1 MKKYFMIFAAAL
13 IAFAAC
19 QEEMTPEINTNEGGI
34 LDYPIEMTFT
44 ADSET
49 AAKTAISGTEVM
61 WESDDEIKVL
71 WSNTGNNK
79 ATAEPYNGNRSASFT
94 TTVEA
99 ADAYYAVHPY
109 AAESSFV
116 DGNVVVKVPAVQGGA
131 FENANIAVAKANED
145 NAFLFRHLV
154 GMIEFTTD
162 KPGKVT
168 ISGAEGDV
176 LTGTVTVTGFD
187 ENGYPQYSEDK
198 VTDASSAIEIDVK
211 AAGTYYAAF
220 LPSAT
225 LKYLS
230 IKVGEGEAAEYALS
244 GNQLQMARGKV
255 WELGNITERLGRDY
269 FVKADADGKGDGKTW
284 ETAFTYQ
291 QMANFVAAN
300 CPEVSGVAGT
310 NTDVAV
316 DTFAPTEMTADEYR
330 TWNNT
335 ERAAK
340 LNGVTFHMAA
350 GAHKSSHYLRISFPE
365 RGSAVKMTFKGGYPS
380 TASGR
385 DLSGRDPET
394 NVTIIDGEQQRRLFF
409 VRYYSDI
416 VFDGISFENGWVNTS
431 GGALLFNESATS
443 TVAFNNCDFKNN
455 KSTATS
461 GQHGGVACAKND
473 AGNLSFTGCKFID
486 NKSETYGGVIYAV
499 SANSNITFKNC
510 EFTQNTSVNNGGV
523 AHLNPVKLAVF
534 DACTFTSNTVTG
546 ANMGGVAY
554 LSGAS
559 NLTVKDGQF
568 TNNAAGKSGGA
579 FYHSGTGTISI
590 SGSTFNGNSAGA
602 EYGGA
607 IYGSGT
613 TTWNLLGSEFKNNT
627 SSKSGGV
634 IYYNGTGTV
643 SIADTNFEGNNAVA
657 EHGGAIHGDGN
668 AVWNITKSTFK
679 SNTAMKEAGAIRF
692 VKGTWD
698 ISETLFKENSAESN
712 GGAIYSNTGS
722 LNLSQC
728 EFNGNST
735 STTGVGGGAIYVTTN
750 SVLSVDASQFISNSA
765 PNKNGGAINIASTAK
780 GLHKI
785 NNTHFSGNDAIEG
798 GAMFLAAGGTL
809 YINGCS
815 FSGNVP
821 SKADTGGVLKTN
833 TTTFMNNC
841 SFCDNP
847 TGAWQADLIL
857 CGTATVLNTTVIEKS
872 SSTSST
878 HTNGIRVYGTS
889 NKALIYNNVILSRN
903 RNLAV
908 GYGSNVGDVTS
919 QGYNY
924 TGKWSTQVNTGLAA
938 SATTVDTDNVVTP
951 TNVFDSF
958 TKSTGADGRNWYTW
972 SAPEGINM
980 TTLDGMKTF
989 LNGVSGG
996 SDFATWLNT
1005 VNGLS
1010 HDIAGNPRPST
1021 GSIYPGCYQ
1030 KN

>member
-1 MKKYFMIFAAAL
+1 MALQWKIWVEKNLNGKSKEDMEMKKYFMIFAAAL

-44 ADSET
+44 ADNET

-79 ATAEPYNGNRSASFT
+79 ATAEPYNSNRSANFT

-131 FENANIAVAKANED
+131 FEDANIAIAKADKD

-162 KPGKVT
+162 TPGKVT

-187 ENGYPQYSEDK
+187 DQGHPQYNEDK
-198 VTDASSAIEIDVK
+198 VTDASSVIEIDVK
-211 AAGTYYAAF
+211 ASGTYYAAF

-244 GNQLQMARGKV
+244 GNQLQMSRGKV
-255 WELGNITERLGRDY
+255 WELGNITKRLNRDY
-269 FVKADADGKGDGKTW
+269 FVKADADGNGDGKTW

-310 NTDVAV
+310 NTDVAA
-316 DTFAPTEMTADEYR
+316 TGFAPTNMSADEYR

-350 GAHKSSHYLRISFPE
+350 GAHKSSAYLRISFPE

-394 NVTIIDGEQQRRLFF
+394 NVTIIDGEKKRRLFF

-473 AGNLSFTGCKFID
+473 AGNLSFTGCKFIG
-486 NKSETYGGVIYAV
+486 NKSETYGGVIYAA

-534 DACTFTSNTVTG
+534 DACTFSSNSVTG
-546 ANMGGVAY
+546 TNMGGVAY

-559 NLTVKDGQF
+559 NLTVKNAKF
-568 TNNAAGKSGGA
+568 TNNTAGKSGGA
-579 FYHSGTGTISI
+579 LYHSGTGTISI
-590 SGSTFNGNSAGA
+590 LGSTFDGNSAGA
-602 EYGGA
+602 EHGGA
-607 IYGSGT
+607 IYGSGVA
-613 TTWNLLGSEFKNNT
+613 TWNISTSEFKNN
-627 SSKSGGV
+627 SSVK
-634 IYYNGTGTV
+634 
-643 SIADTNFEGNNAVA
+643 D
-657 EHGGAIHGDGN
+657 GGAIL
-668 AVWNITKSTFK
+668 FY
-679 SNTAMKEAGAIRF
+679 
-692 VKGTWD
+692 KGTWNV
-698 ISETLFKENSAESN
+698 SETKFVGNSAAGN
-712 GGAIYSNTGS
+712 GGTIYANTGS
-722 LNLSQC
+722 LNLSKC
-728 EFNGNST
+728 EFNSNST
-735 STTGVGGGAIYVTTN
+735 STTGVGGGGIYVTTN
-750 SVLSVDASQFISNSA
+750 AVLSVDASKFISNTA
-765 PNKNGGAINIASTAK
+765 PNKNGGAINIAGSAA

-785 NNTHFSGNDAIEG
+785 NNTHFSGNGAKEG
-798 GAMFLAAGGTL
+798 GAVFVAAGCTL
-809 YINGCS
+809 YVNGSS

-821 SKADTGGVLKTN
+821 STGDTGGVMKTSA
-833 TTTFMNNC
+833 TTFMNNC
-841 SFCDNP
+841 SFCDNV

-872 SSTSST
+872 SASSST
-878 HTNGIRVYGTS
+878 HTNGIRVYGAS
-889 NKALIYNNVILSRN
+889 SSAMIYNNVILTRN
-903 RNLAV
+903 RNLAA

-924 TGKWSTQVNTGLAA
+924 TGKWSTQVNSGVAG
-938 SATTVDTDNVVTP
+938 SAKTIATDNIVTP
-951 TNVFDSF
+951 TDVFDSF
-958 TKSTGADGRNWYTW
+958 TKSAGADAHNWYTW
-972 SAPEGINM
+972 TAPEGINM
-980 TTLDGMKTF
+980 TTLADMTAF

-1030 KN
+1030 K

>member
-44 ADSET
+44 ADNET

-71 WSNTGNNK
+71 WSNTGSNK
-79 ATAEPYNGNRSASFT
+79 AQAVPFNENTCATFT
-94 TTVEA
+94 TKVEE
-99 ADAYYAVHPY
+99 ADAYYAVYPY
-109 AAESSFV
+109 AATSSYV
-116 DGNVVVKVPAVQGGA
+116 DGSIVVKVPSVQGGE
-131 FENANIAVAKANED
+131 FENANIAVAKANEE

-162 KPGKVT
+162 VPGKVV
-168 ISGAEGDV
+168 ISGAQGDV

-187 ENGYPQYSEDK
+187 ENGYPVYNEDK
-198 VTDASSAIEIDVK
+198 VTDASNTIEINATK
-211 AAGTYYAAF
+211 SGTYYAAF

-225 LKYLS
+225 LKCLT

-244 GNQLQMARGKV
+244 GNQLVMARGKI
-255 WELGNITERLGRDY
+255 WELGNITGLLGRNY

-310 NTDVAV
+310 NIDVAA
-316 DTFAPTEMTADEYR
+316 DAFAPTKMTAEEYR
-330 TWNNT
+330 EWNNT
-335 ERAAK
+335 TRAAK

-350 GAHKSSHYLRISFPE
+350 GTHKSSAYLRISFPG
-365 RGSAVKMTFKGGYPS
+365 RGSAVKMTFKGGYPA
-380 TASGR
+380 TAKGTE
-385 DLSGRDPET
+385 LAGRDPET
-394 NVTIIDGEQQRRLFF
+394 NVTIIDGEQKRRLFF

-486 NKSETYGGVIYAV
+486 NKSETFGGVIYVA
-499 SANSNITFKNC
+499 SANSEITFKNC

-534 DACTFTSNTVTG
+534 EACTFSSNSVTG

-559 NLTVKDGQF
+559 NLTVKNGQF

-579 FYHSGTGTISI
+579 LYHSGTGTISI
-590 SGSTFNGNSAGA
+590 SGSTFDGNSAGA
-602 EYGGA
+602 EHGGA
-607 IYGSGT
+607 IYGSGVA
-613 TTWNLLGSEFKNNT
+613 TWNITTSEFKNN
-627 SSKSGGV
+627 SSVK
-634 IYYNGTGTV
+634 
-643 SIADTNFEGNNAVA
+643 D
-657 EHGGAIHGDGN
+657 GGAIL
-668 AVWNITKSTFK
+668 FY
-679 SNTAMKEAGAIRF
+679 
-692 VKGTWD
+692 KGTWNV
-698 ISETLFKENSAESN
+698 SETKFVGNSAAGN
-712 GGAIYSNTGS
+712 GGTIYANTGS
-722 LNLSQC
+722 LNLSKC

-735 STTGVGGGAIYVTTN
+735 STTGVGGGGIYVTTN
-750 SVLSVDASQFISNSA
+750 AVLSVDASKFISNTA
-765 PNKNGGAINIASTAK
+765 PNKNGGAINIAGSAA

-785 NNTHFSGNDAIEG
+785 NNTHFSGNGAMEG
-798 GAMFLAAGGTL
+798 GSVYVAAGCTL
-809 YINGCS
+809 YVNGCS

-821 SKADTGGVLKTN
+821 STGDTGGVMKTSA
-833 TTTFMNNC
+833 TTFINNC
-841 SFCDNP
+841 SFCDNV

-872 SSTSST
+872 SASSST

-908 GYGSNVGDVTS
+908 GYGKNVGDVTS

-924 TGKWSTQVNTGLAA
+924 TGKWSTQQNSDLAA
-938 SATTVDTDNVVTP
+938 SAKTVDTDNVVTP
-951 TNVFDSF
+951 TDVFDLF
-958 TKSTGADGRNWYTW
+958 TKSTGTDGRNWYIWT
-972 SAPEGINM
+972 APEGIKS
-980 TTLDGMKTF
+980 TTLEGMKTF

-996 SDFATWLNT
+996 AAFATWLNT

-1010 HDIAGNPRPST
+1010 HDIAGNARPTT
-1021 GSIYPGCYQ
+1021 GVIYPGCYQ

>member
-1 MKKYFMIFAAAL
+1 MALQWKIWVEKNLNGKSKEDMEMKKYFMIFAAAL

-44 ADSET
+44 ADNET

-79 ATAEPYNGNRSASFT
+79 ATAEPYNSNRSANFT

-109 AAESSFV
+109 AAESSFE

-131 FENANIAVAKANED
+131 FEDANIAIAKADKD

-162 KPGKVT
+162 TPGKVT

-187 ENGYPQYSEDK
+187 DQGYPQYNEDK
-198 VTDASSAIEIDVK
+198 VTDASSVIEIDVK
-211 AAGTYYAAF
+211 ASGTYYAAF

-244 GNQLQMARGKV
+244 GNQLQMSRGKV
-255 WELGNITERLGRDY
+255 WELGNITKRLNRDY
-269 FVKADADGKGDGKTW
+269 FVKADADGNGDGKTW

-310 NTDVAV
+310 NTDVAA
-316 DTFAPTEMTADEYR
+316 TGFAPTNMSADEYR

-350 GAHKSSHYLRISFPE
+350 GAHKSSAYLRISFPE

-394 NVTIIDGEQQRRLFF
+394 NVTIIDGEKTRRLFF

-486 NKSETYGGVIYAV
+486 NKSETYGGVIYAA

-534 DACTFTSNTVTG
+534 DACTFSSNSVTG
-546 ANMGGVAY
+546 TNMGGVAY

-559 NLTVKDGQF
+559 NLTVKNAKF
-568 TNNAAGKSGGA
+568 TNNTAGKSGGA
-579 FYHSGTGTISI
+579 LYHSGTGTISI
-590 SGSTFNGNSAGA
+590 LGSTFDGNSAGA
-602 EYGGA
+602 EHGGA
-607 IYGSGT
+607 IYGSGVA
-613 TTWNLLGSEFKNNT
+613 TWNISTSEFKNN
-627 SSKSGGV
+627 SSVK
-634 IYYNGTGTV
+634 
-643 SIADTNFEGNNAVA
+643 D
-657 EHGGAIHGDGN
+657 GGAIL
-668 AVWNITKSTFK
+668 FY
-679 SNTAMKEAGAIRF
+679 
-692 VKGTWD
+692 KGTWNV
-698 ISETLFKENSAESN
+698 SETKFVGNSAAGN
-712 GGAIYSNTGS
+712 GGTIYANTGS
-722 LNLSQC
+722 LNLSKC
-728 EFNGNST
+728 EFNSNST
-735 STTGVGGGAIYVTTN
+735 STTGVGGGGIYVTTN
-750 SVLSVDASQFISNSA
+750 AVLSVDASKFISNTA
-765 PNKNGGAINIASTAK
+765 PNKNGGAINIASTAN

-785 NNTHFSGNDAIEG
+785 NNTHFSGNGAIEG

-847 TGAWQADLIL
+847 TGAWQADLII
-857 CGTATVLNTTVIEKS
+857 GGAATVLNSSIIEKS
-872 SSTSST
+872 SASAST
-878 HTNGIRVYGTS
+878 HTNGIRVYGAS
-889 NKALIYNNVILSRN
+889 SSAMIYNNVILTRN
-903 RNLAV
+903 RNLAA

-924 TGKWSTQVNTGLAA
+924 TGKWSTQVNSGVAG
-938 SATTVDTDNVVTP
+938 SAKTIATDNIVTP
-951 TNVFDSF
+951 TDVFDSF
-958 TKSTGADGRNWYTW
+958 TKTTGADDRNWYTW
-972 SAPEGINM
+972 TAPEGINM
-980 TTLDGMKTF
+980 TTLADMTAF
-989 LNGVSGG
+989 LNSVSGG

>member
-44 ADSET
+44 ADNET

-79 ATAEPYNGNRSASFT
+79 ATAEPYNSNRSANFT

-131 FENANIAVAKANED
+131 FEDANIAIAKADKD

-162 KPGKVT
+162 TPGKVT

-187 ENGYPQYSEDK
+187 DQGHPQYNEDK
-198 VTDASSAIEIDVK
+198 VTDASSVIEIDVK
-211 AAGTYYAAF
+211 ASGTYYAAF

-244 GNQLQMARGKV
+244 GNQLQMSRGKV
-255 WELGNITERLGRDY
+255 WELGNITKRLNRDY
-269 FVKADADGKGDGKTW
+269 FVKADADGNGDGKTW

-310 NTDVAV
+310 NTDVAA
-316 DTFAPTEMTADEYR
+316 TGFAPTNMSADEYR

-350 GAHKSSHYLRISFPE
+350 GAHKSSAYLRISFPE

-394 NVTIIDGEQQRRLFF
+394 NVTIIDGEKKRRLFF

-473 AGNLSFTGCKFID
+473 AGNLSFTGCKFIG
-486 NKSETYGGVIYAV
+486 NKSETYGGVIYAA

-534 DACTFTSNTVTG
+534 DACTFSSNSVTG
-546 ANMGGVAY
+546 TNMGGAAY

-559 NLTVKDGQF
+559 NLTVKNAKF
-568 TNNAAGKSGGA
+568 TNNTAGKSGGA
-579 FYHSGTGTISI
+579 LYHSGTGTISI
-590 SGSTFNGNSAGA
+590 LGSTFDGNSAGA
-602 EYGGA
+602 EHGGA
-607 IYGSGT
+607 IYGSGVA
-613 TTWNLLGSEFKNNT
+613 TWNISTSEFKNN
-627 SSKSGGV
+627 SSVK
-634 IYYNGTGTV
+634 
-643 SIADTNFEGNNAVA
+643 D
-657 EHGGAIHGDGN
+657 GGAIL
-668 AVWNITKSTFK
+668 FY
-679 SNTAMKEAGAIRF
+679 
-692 VKGTWD
+692 KGTWNV
-698 ISETLFKENSAESN
+698 SETKFVGNSAAGN
-712 GGAIYSNTGS
+712 GGTIYANTGS
-722 LNLSQC
+722 LNLSKC
-728 EFNGNST
+728 EFNSNST
-735 STTGVGGGAIYVTTN
+735 STTGVGGGGIYVTTN
-750 SVLSVDASQFISNSA
+750 AVLSVDASKFISNTA
-765 PNKNGGAINIASTAK
+765 PNKNGGAINIAGSAA

-785 NNTHFSGNDAIEG
+785 NNTHFSGNGAKEG
-798 GAMFLAAGGTL
+798 GAVFVAAGCTL
-809 YINGCS
+809 YVNGSS

-821 SKADTGGVLKTN
+821 STGDTGGVMKTSA
-833 TTTFMNNC
+833 TTFMNNC
-841 SFCDNP
+841 SFCDNV

-872 SSTSST
+872 SASSST
-878 HTNGIRVYGTS
+878 HTNGIRVYGAS
-889 NKALIYNNVILSRN
+889 SSAMIYNNVILTRN
-903 RNLAV
+903 RNLAA

-924 TGKWSTQVNTGLAA
+924 TGKWSTQVNSGVAG
-938 SATTVDTDNVVTP
+938 SAKTIATDNIVTP
-951 TNVFDSF
+951 TDVFDSF
-958 TKSTGADGRNWYTW
+958 TKSTGADGHNWYTW
-972 SAPEGINM
+972 TAPEGINM
-980 TTLDGMKTF
+980 TTLADMTAF

-1030 KN
+1030 K

>member
-1 MKKYFMIFAAAL
+1 MALQWKIWVEKNLNGKSKEDMEMKKYFMIFAAAL

-44 ADSET
+44 ADNET

-79 ATAEPYNGNRSASFT
+79 ATAEPYNSNRSANFT

-131 FENANIAVAKANED
+131 FEDANIAIAKANKD

-162 KPGKVT
+162 TPGKVT

-187 ENGYPQYSEDK
+187 DQGHPQYNEDK
-198 VTDASSAIEIDVK
+198 VTDASSVIEIDVK
-211 AAGTYYAAF
+211 ASGTYYAAF

-244 GNQLQMARGKV
+244 GNQLQMSRGKV
-255 WELGNITERLGRDY
+255 WELGNITKRLNRDY
-269 FVKADADGKGDGKTW
+269 FVKADADGNGDGKTW

-310 NTDVAV
+310 NTDVAA
-316 DTFAPTEMTADEYR
+316 TGFAPTNMSADEYR

-350 GAHKSSHYLRISFPE
+350 GAHKSSAYLRISFPE

-385 DLSGRDPET
+385 DLSCRDPET
-394 NVTIIDGEQQRRLFF
+394 NVTIIDGEKKRRLFF

-473 AGNLSFTGCKFID
+473 AGNLSFTGCKFIG
-486 NKSETYGGVIYAV
+486 NKSETYGGVIYAA

-534 DACTFTSNTVTG
+534 DACTFSSNSVTG
-546 ANMGGVAY
+546 TNMGGAAY

-559 NLTVKDGQF
+559 NLTVKNAKF
-568 TNNAAGKSGGA
+568 TNNTAGKSGGA
-579 FYHSGTGTISI
+579 LYHSGTGTISI
-590 SGSTFNGNSAGA
+590 LGSTFDGNSAGA
-602 EYGGA
+602 EHGGA
-607 IYGSGT
+607 IYGSGVA
-613 TTWNLLGSEFKNNT
+613 TWNISTSEFKNN
-627 SSKSGGV
+627 SSVK
-634 IYYNGTGTV
+634 
-643 SIADTNFEGNNAVA
+643 D
-657 EHGGAIHGDGN
+657 GGAIL
-668 AVWNITKSTFK
+668 FY
-679 SNTAMKEAGAIRF
+679 
-692 VKGTWD
+692 KGTWNV
-698 ISETLFKENSAESN
+698 SETKFVGNSAAGN
-712 GGAIYSNTGS
+712 GGTIYANTGS
-722 LNLSQC
+722 LNLSKC
-728 EFNGNST
+728 EFNSNST
-735 STTGVGGGAIYVTTN
+735 STTGVGGGGIYVTTN
-750 SVLSVDASQFISNSA
+750 AVLSVDASKFISNTA
-765 PNKNGGAINIASTAK
+765 PNKNGGAINIAGSAA

-785 NNTHFSGNDAIEG
+785 NNTHFSGNGAKEG
-798 GAMFLAAGGTL
+798 GAVFVAAGCTL
-809 YINGCS
+809 YVNGSS

-821 SKADTGGVLKTN
+821 STGDTGGVMKTSA
-833 TTTFMNNC
+833 TTFMNNC
-841 SFCDNP
+841 SFCDNV

-872 SSTSST
+872 SASSST
-878 HTNGIRVYGTS
+878 HTNGIRVYGAS
-889 NKALIYNNVILSRN
+889 SSAMIYNNVILSRN

-908 GYGSNVGDVTS
+908 GYGKNVGDVTS

-924 TGKWSTQVNTGLAA
+924 TGKWSTQVNEGLAA
-938 SATTVDTDNVVTP
+938 SATTVETDNVVTP

-958 TKSTGADGRNWYTW
+958 TKTTGADDRNWYTW
-972 SAPEGINM
+972 TAPEGINM
-980 TTLDGMKTF
+980 TTLADMTAF
-989 LNGVSGG
+989 LNSVSGG

>member
-44 ADSET
+44 ADNET

-79 ATAEPYNGNRSASFT
+79 ATAEPYNSNRSANFT

-131 FENANIAVAKANED
+131 FEDANIAIAKADKD

-162 KPGKVT
+162 TPGKVT

-187 ENGYPQYSEDK
+187 DQGHPQYNEDK
-198 VTDASSAIEIDVK
+198 VTDASSVIEIDVK
-211 AAGTYYAAF
+211 ASGTYYAAF

-244 GNQLQMARGKV
+244 GNQLQMSRGKV
-255 WELGNITERLGRDY
+255 WELGNITKRLNRDY
-269 FVKADADGKGDGKTW
+269 FVKADADGNGDGKTW

-310 NTDVAV
+310 NTDVAA
-316 DTFAPTEMTADEYR
+316 TGFAPTNMSADEYR

-350 GAHKSSHYLRISFPE
+350 GAHKSSAYLRISFPE

-394 NVTIIDGEQQRRLFF
+394 NVTIIDGEKKRRLFF

-473 AGNLSFTGCKFID
+473 AGNLSFTGCKFIG
-486 NKSETYGGVIYAV
+486 NKSETYGGVIYAA

-534 DACTFTSNTVTG
+534 DACTFSSNSVTG
-546 ANMGGVAY
+546 TNMGGVAY

-559 NLTVKDGQF
+559 NLTVKNAKF
-568 TNNAAGKSGGA
+568 TNNTAGKSGGA
-579 FYHSGTGTISI
+579 LYHSGTGTISI
-590 SGSTFNGNSAGA
+590 LGSTFDGNSAGA
-602 EYGGA
+602 EHGGA
-607 IYGSGT
+607 IYGSGVA
-613 TTWNLLGSEFKNNT
+613 TWNISTSEFKNN
-627 SSKSGGV
+627 SSVK
-634 IYYNGTGTV
+634 
-643 SIADTNFEGNNAVA
+643 D
-657 EHGGAIHGDGN
+657 GGAIL
-668 AVWNITKSTFK
+668 FY
-679 SNTAMKEAGAIRF
+679 
-692 VKGTWD
+692 KGTWNV
-698 ISETLFKENSAESN
+698 SETKFVGNSAAGN
-712 GGAIYSNTGS
+712 GGTIYANTGS
-722 LNLSQC
+722 LNLSKC
-728 EFNGNST
+728 EFNSNST
-735 STTGVGGGAIYVTTN
+735 STTGVGGGGIYVTTN
-750 SVLSVDASQFISNSA
+750 AVLSVDASKFISNTA
-765 PNKNGGAINIASTAK
+765 PNKNGGAINIASTAN

-785 NNTHFSGNDAIEG
+785 NNTHFSGNGAIEG

-847 TGAWQADLIL
+847 TGAWQADLII
-857 CGTATVLNTTVIEKS
+857 GGAATVLNSSIIEKS
-872 SSTSST
+872 SASAST
-878 HTNGIRVYGTS
+878 HTNGIRVYGAS
-889 NKALIYNNVILSRN
+889 SSAMIYNNVILTRN
-903 RNLAV
+903 RNLAA

-924 TGKWSTQVNTGLAA
+924 TGKWSTQVNSGVAG
-938 SATTVDTDNVVTP
+938 SAKTIATDNIVTP
-951 TNVFDSF
+951 TDVFDSF
-958 TKSTGADGRNWYTW
+958 TKTTGADDRNWYTW
-972 SAPEGINM
+972 TAPEGINL
-980 TTLDGMKTF
+980 TTLADMTAF
-989 LNGVSGG
+989 LNGISGG